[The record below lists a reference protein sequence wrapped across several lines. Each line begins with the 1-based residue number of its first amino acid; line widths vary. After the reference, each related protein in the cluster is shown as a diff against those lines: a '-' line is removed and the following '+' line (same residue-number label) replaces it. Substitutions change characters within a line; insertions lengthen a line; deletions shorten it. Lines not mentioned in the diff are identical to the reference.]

1 MGSST
6 HPALPEDGL
15 KALGVAFVSKLREW
29 VGLEL
34 LSTLGAVSSSLQ
46 TQDMRE
52 MQAQYLGQEDGLEEE
67 IATQSSIL
75 AWEIP
80 WTEEPNGLQST
91 G

>member
-15 KALGVAFVSKLREW
+15 KALGVASVSKLREW

-34 LSTLGAVSSSLQ
+34 LSSLGAFSSSLQ

-52 MQAQYLGQEDGLEEE
+52 TQAQYLGREDPLEEE

-80 WTEEPNGLQST
+80 
-91 G
+91 

>member
-1 MGSST
+1 VLS
-6 HPALPEDGL
+6 H
-15 KALGVAFVSKLREW
+15 V
-29 VGLEL
+29 L

-52 MQAQYLGQEDGLEEE
+52 MQAQYLGREDPLEEE

-80 WTEEPNGLQST
+80 
-91 G
+91 

>member
-34 LSTLGAVSSSLQ
+34 LSSLGAFS
-46 TQDMRE
+46 
-52 MQAQYLGQEDGLEEE
+52 
-67 IATQSSIL
+67 
-75 AWEIP
+75 
-80 WTEEPNGLQST
+80 
-91 G
+91 